1 MPHYYLRTLAP
12 NKAAASFSSCSSCSS
27 PSAPR
32 NSSAPCTCCAARRT
46 LPAPL
51 SSVLRRTLPTPRS
64 QSSESSRSLCAN
76 TPGRRCGAGAG
87 AGAGLGQRVRALGVL
102 LHRLRARAP
111 RRARE
116 LQVSR
121 GRPFPCAVR
130 VSSAVPHTKP
140 ARRHG
145 KWPHRPR
152 LWQVAR
158 GRLEELQPDL
168 DRRRGSSH
176 GRGGCWRREPRR
188 GALGRCARDGVVR
201 IWIGYPTLFRKR
213 EGVTSPPFCF

>member
-121 GRPFPCAVR
+121 GRPFPCAFHPWFPIQNR
-130 VSSAVPHTKP
+130 SEAARKMASPPAAPAGGTRTPRRAAARPRPVPRASTR
-140 ARRHG
+140 ARRLAAARAAARRAG
-145 KWPHRPR
+145 KVR
-152 LWQVAR
+152 A
-158 GRLEELQPDL
+158 
-168 DRRRGSSH
+168 
-176 GRGGCWRREPRR
+176 GRG
-188 GALGRCARDGVVR
+188 
-201 IWIGYPTLFRKR
+201 Y
-213 EGVTSPPFCF
+213 

>member
-32 NSSAPCTCCAARRT
+32 NSSAPCNCCAARRT

-76 TPGRRCGAGAG
+76 TPGRRCGAGSGAG
-87 AGAGLGQRVRALGVL
+87 AGAGLGQRVRAFGLL

-111 RRARE
+111 RRAWE

-121 GRPFPCAVR
+121 GRSFPCAVR
-130 VSSAVPHTKP
+130 VSSVVPHTKP

-145 KWPHRPR
+145 KWPLCPR
-152 LWQVAR
+152 LRQVAR
-158 GRLEELQPDL
+158 RLN
-168 DRRRGSSH
+168 DRAPAAPAGGTRTPRRAAARPRPAPRVSSRARRLAAARAAARRAGKVRT
-176 GRGGCWRREPRR
+176 GRG
-188 GALGRCARDGVVR
+188 
-201 IWIGYPTLFRKR
+201 Y
-213 EGVTSPPFCF
+213 

>member
-1 MPHYYLRTLAP
+1 VPHYYLRTLAP

-32 NSSAPCTCCAARRT
+32 NSSAPCNCCAARRT

-116 LQVSR
+116 LQV
-121 GRPFPCAVR
+121 
-130 VSSAVPHTKP
+130 
-140 ARRHG
+140 
-145 KWPHRPR
+145 
-152 LWQVAR
+152 AR
-158 GRLEELQPDL
+158 GRRGELQPDL
-168 DRRRGSSH
+168 DRCRGPPHARGGWRRRG
-176 GRGGCWRREPRR
+176 PRR
-188 GALGRCARDGVVR
+188 VALARCARGGDFRVWTGR
-201 IWIGYPTLFRKR
+201 PAPFRKR
-213 EGVTSPPFCF
+213 EGAFFSALLLLAVGGESHHHAGLCISSVVLHTKQSRATRE